1 MSEIEFC
8 LLSLLFIAIY
18 RSKPESL
25 FDNLKFIQIV
35 VSYCLA
41 CDNQLKDEI
50 RFDGL
55 ISYIKV
61 NLSIF

>member
-1 MSEIEFC
+1 VSEIEFC
-8 LLSLLFIAIY
+8 WLLLLFIAIY

-50 RFDGL
+50 RFDSL